1 MKTKMNHRSQKQT
14 AARATTVIA
23 SSVLAATQV
32 AGADN
37 TNATIAAQ
45 SPEQGKIS
53 LAEAA
58 PEAYHAFRRYPKFY
72 GDPNTTLGSV
82 WERSQWFGNLGG
94 LRDQAV
100 DKGFY
105 VDVSITQFLQG
116 NVAGGSQRGPARG
129 NGTADYWVTF
139 DSGKAGLWS
148 GGGVFLHAESSWL
161 ADQSVNGDTGSLLPA
176 NFDATM
182 PSPGESQGIALPEL
196 YMAQGLPADLML
208 LVGKINFAGLGDQSY
223 FANDERNQFQYTGLV
238 NNPILGAFIPYTPLG
253 SALVWTPS
261 KHHTVALLGT
271 QAKGNATTS
280 GFDNFDGEYTL
291 GGQYQFSTK
300 LADRLPGNY
309 RLLLGY
315 SKKDLVAFDID
326 PRHLIGEI
334 IGLTPVI
341 SYDNNYAAIVNF
353 DQYLWTRDEG
363 VAGADAPSRKGL
375 PPVGMGIYFRAGW
388 APADR
393 NVIDQFYSFGI
404 GGYGMIPGR
413 DDDRWGLGW
422 AGTHISSDLR
432 RDAGL
437 LGTDLNSFEHGFE
450 AFYNFAVTPATHVT
464 ANVQVIDTVNPG
476 LDTAV
481 VIGTRFQF
489 DF

>member
-1 MKTKMNHRSQKQT
+1 M
-14 AARATTVIA
+14 A
-23 SSVLAATQV
+23 SSVLATIQIAS
-32 AGADN
+32 ADN
-37 TNATIAAQ
+37 TDATAPAKTD
-45 SPEQGKIS
+45 GKEMIS
-53 LAEAA
+53 LAEVA

-72 GDPNTTLGSV
+72 GDPNTSLGNV

-100 DKGFY
+100 DKGLY
-105 VDVSITQFLQG
+105 LDVSLTQFLQG
-116 NVAGGSQRGPARG
+116 NVAGGKQHVAGGKQQGPARY
-129 NGTADYWVTF
+129 NGSADYWLTF
-139 DSGKAGLWS
+139 DSGKAGLWP
-148 GGGVFLHAESSWL
+148 GGGIFLHAESSWL
-161 ADQSVNGDTGSLLPA
+161 ADKSINGDTGSLLPA

-182 PSPGESQGIALPEL
+182 PTPNNSEGIVIPEL
-196 YMAQGLPADLML
+196 YFAQGLPADLML

-223 FANDERNQFQYTGLV
+223 FANDERNQFDYTGLV

-253 SALVWTPS
+253 SALVWAPS
-261 KHHTVALLGT
+261 PHHTVALLGT

-280 GFDNFDGEYTL
+280 GFDNFNGEYTI
-291 GGQYQFSTK
+291 GGQYQYSTK

-315 SKKDLVAFDID
+315 SKKDLLAFDID

-334 IGLTPVI
+334 IGIIPPV
-341 SYDNNYAAIVNF
+341 SYHENYAAIVNF

-363 VAGADAPSRKGL
+363 SAPADAPSRKGL
-375 PPVGMGIYFRAGW
+375 PPVGMGIFFRAGW

-413 DDDRWGLGW
+413 DRDRWGLGW

-432 RDAGL
+432 RDAAL
-437 LGTDLNSFEHGFE
+437 LGTDLNAFEHGFE
-450 AFYNFAVTPATHVT
+450 AFYNFALTPATHIT
-464 ANVQVIDTVNPG
+464 ANVQVIDSVNPAV
-476 LDTAV
+476 DTAV